1 MVQAAV
7 LELRRSAQGFRDKAV
22 SDFKFFEDGKVRWHG
37 VVSGGF
43 L

>member
-7 LELRRSAQGFRDKAV
+7 LELRCSAECFGHEAV
-22 SDFKFFEDGKVRWHG
+22 SDFKFFEDGKVWLHR
-37 VVSGGF
+37 VLIGGF